1 MIVRICDIQFKLWV
15 GREERNDDNPH
26 KDRGLTVATAPF
38 PAGPVAMLVTPFRND
53 WSVDIPAL
61 ARVAELAIE
70 QGARGLAVHG
80 LASEGYM
87 LTDAERAAIIACVAE
102 VDRTG
107 FVLAGVDHEST
118 AGSVALARMA
128 AEAGATA
135 LMAMPPKS
143 SGGELG
149 RLVDHFAEVEQQ
161 SNLPIVVQ
169 DAPRAS
175 GIGMDVDTLT
185 QVVRALGLTSAIKVE
200 DALPPLKIARLM
212 AAAPGGRTALYGG
225 AGGRRFLAE
234 LDAGAIGTMVGPAYI
249 DAFAELQALHGGDRG
264 AAASMFEAML
274 PLLTAVDG
282 NEWYALVQ
290 KALLHRA
297 GVIAN
302 PGLRPPAFVP
312 PLAYLDGLVAQIAE
326 AARRYPRIGAA
337 LGLNTME
344 GAA

>member
-1 MIVRICDIQFKLWV
+1 MI
-15 GREERNDDNPH
+15 GPEREERNDDHPQEG
-26 KDRGLTVATAPF
+26 RGLTAGAAPF
-38 PAGPVAMLVTPFRND
+38 PAGPVAMLVTPFQND
-53 WSVDIPAL
+53 WSVDLPAL
-61 ARVAELAIE
+61 ARVAELAIG

-87 LTDAERAAIIACVAE
+87 LTDAERAAIIACVAK

-118 AGSVALARMA
+118 AGSVALARLA
-128 AEAGATA
+128 AESGATA

-143 SGGELG
+143 SGGERG
-149 RLVDHFAEVEQQ
+149 RLVDHFAELERQ
-161 SNLPIVVQ
+161 STLPIVVQ

-185 QVVRALGLTSAIKVE
+185 RIVGALGRPSAIKVE

-212 AAAPGGRTALYGG
+212 TVTAGGRTALYGG

-249 DAFAELQALHGGDRG
+249 DAFAELQALHGSDR
-264 AAASMFEAML
+264 AAAATMFEAML

-312 PLAYLDGLVAQIAE
+312 PAAYVDDLVAQIAE
-326 AARRYPRIGAA
+326 LARRLPRLGAA
-337 LGLNTME
+337 LGLNTMD